1 MASISIRTN
10 NALPVQISSRLSST
24 QIKANAAPGYN
35 LPLAPANTTEFEI
48 SRQDILTL
56 LNGVNPSPPATA
68 TNVLGS
74 NIANLIASYDGAS
87 FSSNVWSDNTGSY
100 DTNASRGT
108 VSISS
113 STLNGY
119 PILEGSTAAGLR
131 FPPGVLPSTFTFFH
145 VTRYNGTEERIF
157 DGVTSNWLDGFWDG
171 NAGVAYHDG
180 WITSQTDH
188 HGTNWVL
195 STSQN
200 SLYRSNGVTR
210 GTSGGSSSKQ
220 LSINHG
226 QFAGGEASDW
236 QCAEVIVFDRHL
248 NSTEYGQVE
257 QYLSKKYGIALN
269 GTVATS
275 WPFGGNYGGGTLNG
289 ARDTL
294 VTSRLDNYDGVP
306 TKLNFRESS
315 TITTSKSFPSFYIPP
330 VNRTISIKSTG
341 IVNNKLLDGDAVVSG
356 GGGGGGGGG
365 SDSAVASTIKQI
377 WY

>member
-1 MASISIRTN
+1 MSTISIRAEN
-10 NALPVQISSRLSST
+10 GVERPSISYYKTSPLTISGLGAKISP
-24 QIKANAAPGYN
+24 AGYN
-35 LPLAPANTTEFEI
+35 LEVSKYKLSGGYAPA
-48 SRQDILTL
+48 
-56 LNGVNPSPPATA
+56 ATA
-68 TNVLGS
+68 QNVIQPHISGM
-74 NIANLIASYDGAS
+74 IASYDGAS

-119 PILEGSTAAGLR
+119 PILEGSTADGLR
-131 FPPGVLPSTFTFFH
+131 FPIGVLPSTFTFFH
-145 VTRYNGTEERIF
+145 VTRYNGTEKRIF
-157 DGVTSNWLDGFWDG
+157 DGVGSNWLDGFWDG

-200 SLYRSNGVTR
+200 SLYRSNGITR
-210 GTSGGSSSKQ
+210 GSSGGGTSKQ
-220 LSINHG
+220 LSLNHG
-226 QFAGGEASDW
+226 AFAGGEASDW
-236 QCAEVIVFDRHL
+236 QCAEVIVFNRHL
-248 NSTEYGQVE
+248 NSTEYGKVE
-257 QYLSKKYGIALN
+257 QYLSYKYGIDLN

-275 WPFGGNYGGGTLNG
+275 LPYSLIAGQ
-289 ARDTL
+289 
-294 VTSRLDNYDGVP
+294 
-306 TKLNFRESS
+306 RE
-315 TITTSKSFPSFYIPP
+315 
-330 VNRTISIKSTG
+330 TG
-341 IVNNKLLDGDAVVSG
+341 IVTLPNNYTGYAQDIRTYNRDRTTIVSSKPVRSTRILANSIRASVNVTGQVNTKLSDGSVVSGG

>member
-1 MASISIRTN
+1 MSTFSIRAENGVERPSINYMSSSISVSGQGGPI
-10 NALPVQISSRLSST
+10 
-24 QIKANAAPGYN
+24 APPGSN
-35 LPLAPANTTEFEI
+35 LEI
-48 SRQDILTL
+48 SRNQIS
-56 LNGVNPSPPATA
+56 GGFVPAVTA
-68 TNVLGS
+68 QNVIAP
-74 NIANLIASYDGAS
+74 NISGMIASYDGAS

-119 PILEGSTAAGLR
+119 PILEGSTADGLQ
-131 FPPGVLPSTFTFFH
+131 FPSGVLPSTFTFFH
-145 VTRYNGTEERIF
+145 VTRYNGTEKRIF
-157 DGVTSNWLDGFWDG
+157 DGVGSNWLDGFWSG

-200 SLYRSNGVTR
+200 SLYRSNGITR
-210 GTSGGSSSKQ
+210 GSSGGGSSKQ
-220 LSINHG
+220 LGLNHG
-226 QFAGGEASDW
+226 AFAGSEASDW

-248 NSTEYGQVE
+248 NSTEYGKVE
-257 QYLSKKYGIALN
+257 QYLSYKYGIDLN

-275 WPFGGNYGGGTLNG
+275 LPYSLLAGQ
-289 ARDTL
+289 RDTN
-294 VTSRLDNYDGVP
+294 VFSISSGHNGSIQDIYTSDYR
-306 TKLNFRESS
+306 KR
-315 TITTSKSFPSFYIPP
+315 ITTT
-330 VNRTISIKSTG
+330 RTPRSELLRETRKKITTTG
-341 IVNNKLLDGDAVVSG
+341 ITGIYSGSDAAPS